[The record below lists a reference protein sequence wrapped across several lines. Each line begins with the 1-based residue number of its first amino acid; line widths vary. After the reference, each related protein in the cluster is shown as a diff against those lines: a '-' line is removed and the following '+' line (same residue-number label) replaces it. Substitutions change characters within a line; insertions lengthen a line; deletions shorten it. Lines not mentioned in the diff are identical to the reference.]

1 MHNGARTKSMK
12 TSERA
17 LKQVKS
23 QRAHTKNA
31 ESQRAYTKNPRSRG
45 GLYFAKN
52 TLQHSRQKNLKL
64 TVGREASHDPSK
76 SRQKAPKLQ
85 AESSQILKLRKNQT
99 CGDWAGASRVL
110 TKNIENE
117 KVSIFRMAEIFRKHR
132 QRKR

>member
-1 MHNGARTKSMK
+1 MHRGARTKSTK

-45 GLYFAKN
+45 GLHFAKN
-52 TLQHSRQKNLKL
+52 TLQNSRQKNLKL

-85 AESSQILKLRKNQT
+85 AESSQFFKTQKNQT
-99 CGDWAGASRVL
+99 CADWAGASRVL

-117 KVSIFRMAEIFRKHR
+117 KVNIFRMAEIFRKHH